1 MLCEK
6 CQTREARVKITKLVN
21 GVAEVHNLCTE
32 CASPFRLNQEDPK
45 EAEWSRAIFKMLT
58 EAVMKQ
64 MSSEKENG
72 DDEKLKSIACPT
84 CGKTYGEYQED
95 GLLGCGDCYEAFSAQ
110 VSAHVMSIQ
119 GADTHNG
126 KKFGKTRKRAAKK
139 PVTPETTKLTREE
152 EIGILRLKI
161 EEALSIEDY
170 ESAARLRDEIRR
182 LEGEENHG

>member
-6 CQTREARVKITKLVN
+6 CQTREARVKITKVVN

-32 CASPFRLNQEDPK
+32 CASPFRLNPEDPN

-64 MSSEKENG
+64 MSSGKDNTE
-72 DDEKLKSIACPT
+72 DDKLKSIACPT

-110 VSAHVMSIQ
+110 VNAHAMTIQ

-126 KKFGKTRKRAAKK
+126 KKIGKAKRRTTRK
-139 PVTPETTKLTREE
+139 PVTPETTRLTKEE
-152 EIGILRLKI
+152 EISILNMKL
-161 EEALSIEDY
+161 EEAVSIEDY
-170 ESAARLRDEIRR
+170 ENAARLRDEIRR
-182 LEGEENHG
+182 LEGENHG

>member
-6 CQTREARVKITKLVN
+6 CRTREARVKITKVVN

-32 CASPFRLNQEDPK
+32 CASPFRLNPDDPK

-64 MSSEKENG
+64 MSSGKENA

-95 GLLGCGDCYEAFSAQ
+95 GLLGCSDCYEAFSTQ
-110 VSAHVMSIQ
+110 VSSHVMSIQ

-126 KKFGKTRKRAAKK
+126 KKNQKGKKRAAKK
-139 PVTPETTKLTREE
+139 PVTPETTRLTREE
-152 EIGILRLKI
+152 EIDILKMKI

-170 ESAARLRDEIRR
+170 ESAAKIRDEIRR
-182 LEGEENHG
+182 LEGEQHG